1 MPKTRI
7 AEINKKLNN
16 TPSSQQPD
24 QEFAKTMAP
33 PKKSGTLADEA
44 APIEDEFS
52 KTLVP
57 AQHVLPV
64 QPSNF
69 YQTLTRLIV

>member
-16 TPSSQQPD
+16 TPSTQQLD
-24 QEFAKTMAP
+24 QELSKTMAP
-33 PKKSGTLADEA
+33 LKKSSTMAEET

-57 AQHVLPV
+57 A
-64 QPSNF
+64 
-69 YQTLTRLIV
+69 

>member
-16 TPSSQQPD
+16 TPSTQQLD
-24 QEFAKTMAP
+24 QELSKTIAPLKKSSTMAEE
-33 PKKSGTLADEA
+33 T

-57 AQHVLPV
+57 A
-64 QPSNF
+64 
-69 YQTLTRLIV
+69 